1 MGEDGGEYAALPR
14 NSAVGPL
21 VTNRSVSCHAMPA
34 RWCAAFAFTP
44 RETCRGRNEGPPWF
58 FRERKNKVVYAKT
71 NSWHFYLD
79 VLTYFKPY

>member
-34 RWCAAFAFTP
+34 SCWCAAFAFT
-44 RETCRGRNEGPPWF
+44 RLASERLAEGDM
-58 FRERKNKVVYAKT
+58 KD
-71 NSWHFYLD
+71 L
-79 VLTYFKPY
+79 